1 MDLDFGRGNGRMV
14 CRKETSSRDADA
26 AFRSSRKSSIMK
38 KSTENWLW
46 VLGAGAIVFYFISS
60 ANAGG
65 SDEESSGGGSSGGS
79 SGGGVNA
86 NMGGQNFGINDP
98 STW

>member
-1 MDLDFGRGNGRMV
+1 
-14 CRKETSSRDADA
+14 
-26 AFRSSRKSSIMK
+26 MK

-46 VLGAGAIVFYFISS
+46 ILGAGAIVFYFISS
-60 ANAGG
+60 ANAQ
-65 SDEESSGGGSSGGS
+65 SSGGGSSGGS